1 MIQSARRIAP
11 MLLLAAVSAT
21 PVRGSDNPGS
31 TQPTDKY
38 ATLVRQLGDVDPA
51 VRKAAYNSLSGSLD
65 AARPALRE
73 AMHSNRPA
81 VVAAATELM
90 LKAPWSTSDDP
101 LFVRAMLLNYGK
113 LQPPERAQVLTQLC
127 HSTDIAAH
135 RAALRVSMA
144 EPAESVVWQAL
155 ANENLNDAW
164 QPLLNAANGPIPSAV
179 LIARAR
185 GIGDVA
191 NHRPGDAVPKEAVD
205 LLEKAFA
212 QERDHP
218 TGTAADLSWAVNT
231 LVDTDLAEHRPAV
244 AADRLRLLI
253 GRGDAEAADA
263 STDAEDLRTAST
275 TSAILQRLL
284 DLQAR
289 FGPLP
294 GLDRDLL
301 AAGDTAPDKVA
312 LTIAVLAARLGD
324 PLSSHLMIQ
333 AAAKDLPDESDHDRA
348 ERLFRLGDSLLR
360 AGMNDAA
367 QTVLD
372 RCVAID
378 VPGLDKITN
387 AYLRLCDIHS
397 AAGEEQLA
405 GDCLQRALDHLGPGE
420 TLSVKRPGG
429 EYEAWPRE
437 DVQGKIAWLYLV
449 AARKAKDTDRVKQQ
463 ALAVMESGTTDGEVF
478 LDTLPTLED
487 PSLHITDKATID
499 AYFDRVYG
507 KAVDRMN
514 KHPNDPLWMNDLAW
528 TCARSGRHLDEA
540 LKLATAA
547 VAAKPNEAAFLDT
560 LAEAKFRTGSPAEAL
575 ALEEKAVKL
584 DPDLPFMR
592 EQIERFKKAAATQ
605 PAK

>member
-1 MIQSARRIAP
+1 MIYTARRIIP
-11 MLLLAAVSAT
+11 MLLLAAASAA
-21 PVRGSDNPGS
+21 PVLASDNPTT
-31 TQPTDKY
+31 TQPADRY
-38 ATLVRQLGDVDPA
+38 ATLVRQLGDIDPA
-51 VRKAAYNSLSGSLD
+51 VRKSAYNALSASLD

-90 LKAPWSTSDDP
+90 LKAPWSNADDP
-101 LFVRAMLLNYGK
+101 LFVRAMLLNYGRA
-113 LQPPERAQVLTQLC
+113 QPTERAQSLAQLC
-127 HSTDIAAH
+127 RSTDIAAH

-144 EPAESVVWQAL
+144 EPAESVVWQAF
-155 ANENLNDAW
+155 ANTNLNDTW
-164 QPLLNAANGPIPSAV
+164 QPLLNTAPGPIPSAV

-185 GIGDVA
+185 GIGVVA
-191 NHRPGDAVPKEAVD
+191 DRRLGEAVPKEAVD
-205 LLEKAFA
+205 LLEKAFT

-231 LVDTDLAEHRPAV
+231 LVDHDLAEHRPAV

-253 GRGDAEAADA
+253 GRGDAEASDV
-263 STDAEDLRTAST
+263 EDLRTAST

-324 PLSSHLMIQ
+324 PLSAHLMI
-333 AAAKDLPDESDHDRA
+333 AAASKDLPDESDHDRA
-348 ERLFRLGDSLLR
+348 ERLFKLGDSLLR

-372 RCVAID
+372 RCVSID

-420 TLSVKRPGG
+420 SLSVKRPGG
-429 EYEAWPRE
+429 DYEAWPRE
-437 DVQGKIAWLYLV
+437 EVQGKIAWLYLV
-449 AARKAKDTDRVKQQ
+449 AARKAGDTDRVKQQ
-463 ALAVMESGTTDGEVF
+463 ALAVMESGASDSEVF
-478 LDTLPTLED
+478 LDVLPTLED
-487 PSLHITDKATID
+487 PSLAITDKATID
-499 AYFDRVYG
+499 TYFDRVYG

-514 KHPNDPLWMNDLAW
+514 QHPNDPLWKNDLAW
-528 TCARSGRHLDEA
+528 LCARSGRRLDEA

-547 VAAKPNEAAFLDT
+547 VAAKPEEAAFLDT

-584 DPDLPFMR
+584 DPDLPFMH
-592 EQIERFKKAAATQ
+592 EQVERFKKAAATQ